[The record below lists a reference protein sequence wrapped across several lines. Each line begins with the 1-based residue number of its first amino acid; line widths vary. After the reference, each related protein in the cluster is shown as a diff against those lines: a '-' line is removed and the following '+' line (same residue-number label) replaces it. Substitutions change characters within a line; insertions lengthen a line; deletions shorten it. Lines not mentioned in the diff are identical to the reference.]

1 MEAPLNIWL
10 ILITSLNIL
19 LLAGLVL
26 SLFLKIKEKQ
36 EDQRIT
42 KGLQLL
48 QNKLSIL
55 EDLSDK
61 TDEQVRKLIHLL
73 DQKAQEVRQT
83 LNAADQKMNQM
94 DQTTLS
100 MTTPQ
105 LQTQSTHYTD
115 KTSLYVQA
123 AKLANQGFTVDQITQ
138 QVDLSPAELNMI
150 IKVNRDQLQ
159 FAPNKLPQ
167 WLDNQVENKPM
178 TEDDDINQFAQAIT
192 TQNNLSQK
200 IANTAF
206 DTMSQDLSAHQSL
219 TEDFKKTVQQMPQ
232 TFTET
237 KNQSFMKD
245 GKLIKPFE
253 FKKIT
258 TSGR

>member
-1 MEAPLNIWL
+1 MNIWL

-83 LNAADQKMNQM
+83 LNNADQKIHQL
-94 DQTTLS
+94 DAAQTM
-100 MTTPQ
+100 MTAQPQ
-105 LQTQSTHYTD
+105 AATTHYTD

-123 AKLANQGFTVDQITQ
+123 AKLANQGFTAEQIAQ

-159 FAPNKLPQ
+159 FAANKLPQ
-167 WLDNQVENKPM
+167 WLDKQAENKNL
-178 TEDDDINQFAQAIT
+178 TEDEDINQFAHAIT
-192 TQNNLSQK
+192 SQNNLSQK
-200 IANTAF
+200 IAHTAF
-206 DTMSQDLSAHQSL
+206 DTLSQDLSAHQSL

-237 KNQSFMKD
+237 RNQSFMKD

-258 TSGR
+258 TSSR

>member
-1 MEAPLNIWL
+1 MNIWL

-83 LNAADQKMNQM
+83 LNNADQKIHQL
-94 DQTTLS
+94 DTAQTM
-100 MTTPQ
+100 MTTQPQ
-105 LQTQSTHYTD
+105 LATTQYTD

-123 AKLANQGFTVDQITQ
+123 AKLANQGFNADQIAQ

-159 FAPNKLPQ
+159 FAANKLPQ
-167 WLDNQVENKPM
+167 WLDKQIENKSL

-192 TQNNLSQK
+192 SQNNLSQK
-200 IANTAF
+200 IAHTAF
-206 DTMSQDLSAHQSL
+206 DTLSQDLSAHQSL

-232 TFTET
+232 TFTEA

-258 TSGR
+258 SLK

>member
-1 MEAPLNIWL
+1 M
-10 ILITSLNIL
+10 
-19 LLAGLVL
+19 AGLVL

-73 DQKAQEVRQT
+73 DQKAQDVRQT
-83 LNAADQKMNQM
+83 LNAADQKIHQIEQAVQAMAAPPP
-94 DQTTLS
+94 QTS
-100 MTTPQ
+100 
-105 LQTQSTHYTD
+105 STSYNND

-123 AKLANQGFTVDQITQ
+123 AKLANQGFTADQIAQ
-138 QVDLSPAELNMI
+138 QVDLSPAELKMI

-159 FAPNKLPQ
+159 FAANKLPQ
-167 WLDNQVENKPM
+167 WLDQNTESKTS
-178 TEDDDINQFAQAIT
+178 TEDNDISQFAQAIT
-192 TQNNLSQK
+192 NQNNLSQK
-200 IANTAF
+200 IASTAF
-206 DTMSQDLSAHQSL
+206 DTLSQDLSAHQSL

-258 TSGR
+258 VSNR